1 MVLTSGEDGCR
12 VWRMEGVD
20 EYEPGALGGQSEILK
35 RNTNI
40 HDEKKSWGVGEV
52 KV

>member
-1 MVLTSGEDGCR
+1 MVLTSGEDACR

-20 EYEPGALGGQSEILK
+20 EYEPRAFGGTEIVK

-40 HDEKKSWGVGEV
+40 HDEKESWSVGEV